1 MSWYRNMRFIIK
13 VRYISI
19 DQALFYICMHMCV
32 CAYKFKNNNRTSYSL
47 SNPKSEKNNRYV
59 SSLSMGMQSED
70 LPVA

>member
-19 DQALFYICMHMCV
+19 DQALFYIRMHMCV
-32 CAYKFKNNNRTSYSL
+32 HINLKTTIEHHTLFPTPNLKRTTAMWA
-47 SNPKSEKNNRYV
+47 PF
-59 SSLSMGMQSED
+59 SMGMQSED